1 MSDTRTVWGSGGF
14 AGSCQ
19 WLVTAFLSGLLGL
32 GGEILHAPILL
43 HAPQAVGLDSL
54 PVKEIIGLTMAQGL
68 ASVVSEVV
76 WHHSSGYVS
85 WRLMGY
91 MGTSVAIFA
100 LVDTVV
106 SSNVPDG
113 ALLSVFATTTLIV
126 SGLFLAS
133 SPSDAV
139 EAGTTAFSAP
149 LAASLGAVVGF
160 HWRGLVGQVGSF
172 ILIPP
177 IVYVLRVPTRFAS
190 GSNLGIILVAT
201 LAGLGWKF
209 GTAQVPLFLALAL
222 VGGAAPATQVRA
234 WVSQRPRPKLLR
246 FLLAGVVTS
255 AAVAIWVDII
265 V

>member
-1 MSDTRTVWGSGGF
+1 
-14 AGSCQ
+14 
-19 WLVTAFLSGLLGL
+19 
-32 GGEILHAPILL
+32 
-43 HAPQAVGLDSL
+43 
-54 PVKEIIGLTMAQGL
+54 
-68 ASVVSEVV
+68 
-76 WHHSSGYVS
+76 
-85 WRLMGY
+85 MGY
-91 MGTSVAIFA
+91 MGTSVAIYA
-100 LVDTVV
+100 LIGTVV

-113 ALLSVFATTTLIV
+113 ALLSVFATTSLIV
-126 SGLFLAS
+126 SGLFLAP

-139 EAGTTAFSAP
+139 EARTTAFSAP

-160 HWRGLVGQVGSF
+160 HWQGLVGQVGSF

-209 GTAQVPLFLALAL
+209 CTAQVPLFLALAL
-222 VGGAAPATQVRA
+222 APAAPATQVGP
-234 WVSQRPRPKLLR
+234 WVSQKPRPKLLR

>member
-1 MSDTRTVWGSGGF
+1 
-14 AGSCQ
+14 
-19 WLVTAFLSGLLGL
+19 
-32 GGEILHAPILL
+32 
-43 HAPQAVGLDSL
+43 
-54 PVKEIIGLTMAQGL
+54 MAQGL

-91 MGTSVAIFA
+91 MGTSVAIFTQIG
-100 LVDTVV
+100 TVV

-113 ALLSVFATTTLIV
+113 ALLSVFATTSLIV
-126 SGLFLAS
+126 SGLFLAP

-222 VGGAAPATQVRA
+222 ALALARALVGGAAPATQVRA

-255 AAVAIWVDII
+255 AAVAIWVDIF

>member
-1 MSDTRTVWGSGGF
+1 M
-14 AGSCQ
+14 
-19 WLVTAFLSGLLGL
+19 
-32 GGEILHAPILL
+32 
-43 HAPQAVGLDSL
+43 
-54 PVKEIIGLTMAQGL
+54 
-68 ASVVSEVV
+68 
-76 WHHSSGYVS
+76 
-85 WRLMGY
+85 
-91 MGTSVAIFA
+91 
-100 LVDTVV
+100 
-106 SSNVPDG
+106 PDG
-113 ALLSVFATTTLIV
+113 TLLSVFATTSLIV
-126 SGLFLAS
+126 SGLFLAP

-149 LAASLGAVVGF
+149 LAASLGTVVGF

-172 ILIPP
+172 IMIPP
-177 IVYVLRVPTRFAS
+177 IVNVLRVPTRFAS

-255 AAVAIWVDII
+255 AAVAIWVDIS

>member
-1 MSDTRTVWGSGGF
+1 
-14 AGSCQ
+14 
-19 WLVTAFLSGLLGL
+19 
-32 GGEILHAPILL
+32 
-43 HAPQAVGLDSL
+43 
-54 PVKEIIGLTMAQGL
+54 
-68 ASVVSEVV
+68 
-76 WHHSSGYVS
+76 
-85 WRLMGY
+85 MGY

-113 ALLSVFATTTLIV
+113 ALLSVFATTALIV
-126 SGLFLAS
+126 LGLFLAS

-139 EAGTTAFSAP
+139 EAGTSAFSAP

-255 AAVAIWVDII
+255 VAVAIWVDII

>member
-1 MSDTRTVWGSGGF
+1 M
-14 AGSCQ
+14 
-19 WLVTAFLSGLLGL
+19 
-32 GGEILHAPILL
+32 HAPILL

-100 LVDTVV
+100 LIDTVV

-172 ILIPP
+172 IMIPP
-177 IVYVLRVPTRFAS
+177 IVNVLRVPTRFAC
-190 GSNLGIILVAT
+190 GSNLGIILVVT

-209 GTAQVPLFLALAL
+209 GTAQVPLFLALALALALAL